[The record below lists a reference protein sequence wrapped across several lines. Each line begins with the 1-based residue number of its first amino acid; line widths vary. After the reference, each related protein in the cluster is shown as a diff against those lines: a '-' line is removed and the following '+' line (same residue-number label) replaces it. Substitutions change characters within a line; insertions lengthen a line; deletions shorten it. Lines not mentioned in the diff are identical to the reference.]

1 METSYMT
8 FSKKDQEK
16 GLHLK
21 FLDYLLE
28 FNRESNDHFVEIL
41 IKPEECNF
49 LTIEWI
55 ENYYET
61 EAEYSTHYKPVST
74 DQYVMMDYEFP
85 DGHYEYV
92 ESYEQGNELLKEW
105 LKENPGWE
113 KTEYGRWV
121 NKEENE
127 KLLKEFKDEGI
138 L

>member
-21 FLDYLLE
+21 FLNYLLE
-28 FNRESNDHFVEIL
+28 FNRESDDHFVEIL
-41 IKPEECNF
+41 IKPEDCNF

-61 EAEYSTHYKPVST
+61 EEEYSTHYKPVST
-74 DQYVMMDYEFP
+74 DQYVMMEFEFP
-85 DGHYEYV
+85 DGHFEYV
-92 ESYEQGNELLKEW
+92 ESYEQGNELLQEW

-127 KLLKEFKDEGI
+127 KLLKEFKE
-138 L
+138 

>member
-1 METSYMT
+1 METSYMI

-21 FLDYLLE
+21 FLNYLLE
-28 FNRESNDHFVEIL
+28 FNRESDDHFVEIL
-41 IKPEECNF
+41 IKPEDCNF

-61 EAEYSTHYKPVST
+61 EEEYSTHYKPVST
-74 DQYVMMDYEFP
+74 DQYVMMEFEFP

-92 ESYEQGNELLKEW
+92 ESYEQGNELLQEW

-127 KLLKEFKDEGI
+127 KLLKEFKE
-138 L
+138 

>member
-21 FLDYLLE
+21 FLNYLLE
-28 FNRESNDHFVEIL
+28 FNRESDDHFVEIL
-41 IKPEECNF
+41 IKPEDCNF

-61 EAEYSTHYKPVST
+61 EEEYSTHYKPVST
-74 DQYVMMDYEFP
+74 DQYVMMEFEFP

-92 ESYEQGNELLKEW
+92 ESYEQGNELLQEW

-127 KLLKEFKDEGI
+127 KLLKEFKE
-138 L
+138 

>member
-1 METSYMT
+1 MQTNYMT
-8 FSKKDQEK
+8 FSRKDQEK

-21 FLDYLLE
+21 FLNYLLE
-28 FNRESNDHFVEIL
+28 FNKESDDHFVEIL

-61 EAEYSTHYKPVST
+61 EDEYSTHYKPVST

-92 ESYEQGNELLKEW
+92 ESYEQGNELLQEW

-121 NKEENE
+121 NKEETE
-127 KLLKEFKDEGI
+127 KLLKEFEDKGI

>member
-1 METSYMT
+1 METNYMT

-21 FLDYLLE
+21 FLNYLLE
-28 FNRESNDHFVEIL
+28 FNRESDDHYVEIL
-41 IKPEECNF
+41 IKPEDCNF

-61 EAEYSTHYKPVST
+61 EEEYSTHYKPVST
-74 DQYVMMDYEFP
+74 DQYVMMEFEFP

-92 ESYEQGNELLKEW
+92 ESYEQGNELLQEW

-113 KTEYGRWV
+113 KTGYGRWV

-127 KLLKEFKDEGI
+127 KLLKEFKE
-138 L
+138 

>member
-1 METSYMT
+1 METSYIT

-21 FLDYLLE
+21 FLNYLLE
-28 FNRESNDHFVEIL
+28 FNRESDDHFVEIL
-41 IKPEECNF
+41 IKPEDCNF

-61 EAEYSTHYKPVST
+61 EEEYSTHYKPVST
-74 DQYVMMDYEFP
+74 DQYVMMEFEFP

-92 ESYEQGNELLKEW
+92 ESYEQGNELLQEW

-113 KTEYGRWV
+113 KNGYGRWV

-127 KLLKEFKDEGI
+127 KLLKEFKE
-138 L
+138 

>member
-1 METSYMT
+1 MKTSSMI
-8 FSKKDQEK
+8 FSRKDQEK

-21 FLDYLLE
+21 FLNYLLE
-28 FNRESNDHFVEIL
+28 FNTESSDYFLEIL
-41 IKPEECNF
+41 IKTEDFDEVR
-49 LTIEWI
+49 IEWI
-55 ENYYET
+55 QNYYKSSDYE
-61 EAEYSTHYKPVST
+61 THYKPVSS

-92 ESYEQGNELLKEW
+92 ESYEQGNELLQEW

-127 KLLKEFKDEGI
+127 KLLKEFKE
-138 L
+138 

>member
-1 METSYMT
+1 METNYMI

-21 FLDYLLE
+21 FLNYLLE
-28 FNRESNDHFVEIL
+28 FNKESDDHFVEIL

-55 ENYYET
+55 ENYCET
-61 EAEYSTHYKPVST
+61 EDEYSIHYKPVST

-92 ESYEQGNELLKEW
+92 ESYEQGNELLQEW

-121 NKEENE
+121 NKEETE
-127 KLLKEFKDEGI
+127 KLLKEFEDKGI

>member
-1 METSYMT
+1 METNYMT

-21 FLDYLLE
+21 FLNYLLE
-28 FNRESNDHFVEIL
+28 FNKESDDHFVEIL

-61 EAEYSTHYKPVST
+61 EDEYSIHYKPVST

-92 ESYEQGNELLKEW
+92 ESYEQGNELLQEW

-121 NKEENE
+121 NKEETE
-127 KLLKEFKDEGI
+127 KLLKEFEDKGI

>member
-1 METSYMT
+1 METNYMI

-21 FLDYLLE
+21 FLNYLLE
-28 FNRESNDHFVEIL
+28 FNKESDDHFVEIL

-61 EAEYSTHYKPVST
+61 EDEYSIHYKPVST

-92 ESYEQGNELLKEW
+92 ESYEQGNELLQEW

-121 NKEENE
+121 NKEETE
-127 KLLKEFKDEGI
+127 KLLKEFEDKGI

>member
-1 METSYMT
+1 MKTNSMI
-8 FSKKDQEK
+8 FSRKDQEK

-21 FLDYLLE
+21 LINTLIE

-41 IKPEECNF
+41 IKPEDCNF
-49 LTIEWI
+49 LEVEWI
-55 ENYYET
+55 ENYYKT
-61 EAEYSTHYKPVST
+61 EEEYSIHYKPVST
-74 DQYVMMDYEFP
+74 DQYVMMEYEFP

-92 ESYEQGNELLKEW
+92 ESYEQGNELLQEW

-127 KLLKEFKDEGI
+127 KLLKEFKE
-138 L
+138 

>member
-1 METSYMT
+1 METSYMI

-21 FLDYLLE
+21 FLNYLLE
-28 FNRESNDHFVEIL
+28 FNRESDDHFIEIL
-41 IKPEECNF
+41 IKPEDCNF

-61 EAEYSTHYKPVST
+61 EEEYSTHYKPVST
-74 DQYVMMDYEFP
+74 DQYVMMEYEFP

-92 ESYEQGNELLKEW
+92 ESYEQGNELLQEW

-127 KLLKEFKDEGI
+127 KLLKEFKE
-138 L
+138 

>member
-1 METSYMT
+1 MQTNYMT
-8 FSKKDQEK
+8 FSRKDQEK

-21 FLDYLLE
+21 FLNYLLE
-28 FNRESNDHFVEIL
+28 FNKESDDHFVEIL

-61 EAEYSTHYKPVST
+61 EDEYSIHYKPVST

-92 ESYEQGNELLKEW
+92 ESYEQGNELLQEW

-121 NKEENE
+121 NKEETE
-127 KLLKEFKDEGI
+127 KLLKEFEDKGI

>member
-1 METSYMT
+1 METSYMI

-16 GLHLK
+16 GLHIKL
-21 FLDYLLE
+21 LNTLLE
-28 FNRESNDHFVEIL
+28 FNSESSDYFLEIL
-41 IKPEECNF
+41 IKTEDFDEVR
-49 LTIEWI
+49 IEWI
-55 ENYYET
+55 QNYYKSDYE
-61 EAEYSTHYKPVST
+61 THYKPVSS
-74 DQYVMMDYEFP
+74 DQYVMMDFEFP

-92 ESYEQGNELLKEW
+92 ESYEQGNELLQEW

-127 KLLKEFKDEGI
+127 KLLKEFKDKEI

>member
-1 METSYMT
+1 METNYMT
-8 FSKKDQEK
+8 FSRKDQEK

-21 FLDYLLE
+21 FLNYLLE
-28 FNRESNDHFVEIL
+28 FNKESDDHFVEIL

-61 EAEYSTHYKPVST
+61 EDEYSIHYKPVST

-92 ESYEQGNELLKEW
+92 ESYEQGNELLQEW

-127 KLLKEFKDEGI
+127 KLLKEFKDKES

>member
-1 METSYMT
+1 METNYMT

-21 FLDYLLE
+21 FLNYLLE
-28 FNRESNDHFVEIL
+28 FNRQSDDHFVEIL

-61 EAEYSTHYKPVST
+61 EDEYSTHYKPVST

-92 ESYEQGNELLKEW
+92 ESYEQGNELLQEW

>member
-1 METSYMT
+1 METNYMT

-21 FLDYLLE
+21 FLNYLLE
-28 FNRESNDHFVEIL
+28 FNRESDDHFVEIL
-41 IKPEECNF
+41 IKPEDCNF

-61 EAEYSTHYKPVST
+61 EEEYSTHYKPVST
-74 DQYVMMDYEFP
+74 DQYVMMEYEFP

-92 ESYEQGNELLKEW
+92 ESYEQGNELLQEW

-127 KLLKEFKDEGI
+127 KLLKEFKE
-138 L
+138 

>member
-1 METSYMT
+1 METNYMT
-8 FSKKDQEK
+8 FSTKDQEK

-21 FLDYLLE
+21 FLNYLLE

-74 DQYVMMDYEFP
+74 DQYVMMDYQFP

-113 KTEYGRWV
+113 RLNMV
-121 NKEENE
+121 
-127 KLLKEFKDEGI
+127 DEWI
-138 L
+138 KKKMKNY